1 MPASVF
7 VAVVPPLPVG
17 VHVSEQRPHSPC
29 IGVCRFDAQGHCL
42 GCLRERAEVVAWAGM
57 DLATRQACIDGPL
70 ATRRQQLRPFSERLA
85 ERSALRRVLHPTD
98 RPPQGPGWN
107 HAQLAGLLPPQPP
120 HEAAVLVGLVP
131 RPAGTTVLLTRR
143 TDNLRHHGG
152 QVGFPG
158 GRIEA
163 SDLHPAAAALRES
176 HEEIALLPA
185 QAVALGFLDPFITIS
200 NYRVLPLVAVL
211 DPEFVAVPSPDEV
224 AEVFEV
230 PLAFLM
236 DMGNLQARPVEWA
249 GQSRSVLEYTWPGQR
264 IWGATAAMLVNLHQ
278 RLEQA

>member
-1 MPASVF
+1 MP
-7 VAVVPPLPVG
+7 
-17 VHVSEQRPHSPC
+17 VSEQRPHSPC
-29 IGVCRFDAQGHCL
+29 IGVCRFDQGGLCL
-42 GCLRERAEVVAWAGM
+42 GCLRDRSEVAGWGQL
-57 DLATRQACIDGPL
+57 DHPARQAAMAGTL
-70 ATRRQQLRPFSERLA
+70 AARVLQQRPFAAALA
-85 ERSALRRVLHPTD
+85 ERQTLLRVLHPTD
-98 RPPQGPGWN
+98 RPPRGPGWN
-107 HAQLAGLLPPQPP
+107 HAQLADLLPPQPP
-120 HEAAVLVGLVP
+120 REAAVLVGLVP
-131 RPAGTTVLLTRR
+131 RPAGTTVLLTLR
-143 TDNLRHHGG
+143 TDTLRNHGG

-163 SDLHPAAAALRES
+163 SDLHPAAAALRECA
-176 HEEIALLPA
+176 EEIALAPE

-211 DPEFVAVPSPDEV
+211 DPDFVAVPSPDEV

-236 DMGNLQARPVEWA
+236 DMDNLLARPIEW
-249 GQSRSVLEYTWPGQR
+249 GGHTRSVLEYTWPDQR